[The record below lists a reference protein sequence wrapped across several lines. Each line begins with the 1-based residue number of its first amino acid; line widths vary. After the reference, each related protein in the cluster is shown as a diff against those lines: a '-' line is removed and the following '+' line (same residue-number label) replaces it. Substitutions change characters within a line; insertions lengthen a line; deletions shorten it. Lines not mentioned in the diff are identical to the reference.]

1 MLRLAS
7 GEKVLPYVLILPA
20 SLFLAAFFFVPFV
33 QVVVEAFTGEEGFT
47 LAHFRTMADDW
58 KFGPA
63 LANTLGLALV
73 VVPVQITLALVM
85 ASLVTRLERG
95 RDVVLYVFTIP
106 LGISDLAAGLIWFA
120 LLEQNGFLNS
130 ILYGLGLISGPQ
142 NLLDYR
148 NTAALFAAVVVAE
161 VWRATAIVLVILVA
175 GMGLIP
181 KEYDEAAEVFGAG
194 PLKRF
199 FLITLPLLRPSLQTA
214 LILRTILAF
223 EVFAVVAVLAGN
235 NLPVLMG
242 ETYSWQFDLR
252 DHKVASAYA
261 IVILAI
267 SLAFTVFFLWALRDR
282 TREAAA

>member
-1 MLRLAS
+1 MRMLRLAS

-73 VVPVQITLALVM
+73 VVPVQITL
-85 ASLVTRLERG
+85 
-95 RDVVLYVFTIP
+95 VFTIP